1 MQQQHVAE
9 EQIGPARRQ
18 LLISVRWQV
27 KLGRWARQTVAHV
40 LVLALSFVF
49 ALPLLWMVS
58 SSLKTDAQTYHIP
71 PIWIPNPMRWR
82 NYPEALSLFPFGRYL
97 LNTMKI
103 AIPSM
108 AGVLVSSATAAYG
121 FSRIRWRGREVF
133 FFICLATMMLPFQ
146 VRMIP
151 LFITFKSLGWINT
164 FLPLIVP
171 VLFGDAYFIFMLRQ
185 FFLTIPSELSDAA
198 RVDGCSELGI
208 FLRII
213 LPLAKPALAVVGL
226 FQFMWAWNDYLA
238 PLVYINDQNNFTIAL
253 ALQLLRTSTQAVTR
267 LAWPY
272 LMAASTAT
280 LLPVLLIFFFTQ
292 RTFVEGISLTGIK
305 G

>member
-1 MQQQHVAE
+1 MSHEGMARMRPGMV
-9 EQIGPARRQ
+9 PARGHARTGPG
-18 LLISVRWQV
+18 
-27 KLGRWARQTVAHV
+27 KLARRVGRAIHY
-40 LVLALSFVF
+40 LVVVALSFLF
-49 ALPLLWMVS
+49 ALPFIWMLS
-58 SSLKTDAQTYHIP
+58 SSLKDDAQTYHVP
-71 PIWIPNPMRWR
+71 PIWIPIPMRFQ
-82 NYPEALSLFPFGRYL
+82 NYPEVLTSLPFAHYL

-103 AIPSM
+103 AVPTVI
-108 AGVLVSSATAAYG
+108 GVLVSSALAAYG
-121 FSRIRWRGREVF
+121 FSRIRWRGREAF
-133 FFICLATMMLPFQ
+133 FYICLATMMLPFQ

-171 VLFGDAYFIFMLRQ
+171 ALFGDAYFIFMLRQ
-185 FFLTIPSELSDAA
+185 FFMTIPAELSDAA

-226 FQFMWAWNDYLA
+226 FQFMWAWNDYLE
-238 PLVYINDQNNFTIAL
+238 PLIYINNQNNFTIAL
-253 ALQLLRTSTQAVTR
+253 ALQLLQGSAQAVSR
-267 LAWPY
+267 LVWPY

-280 LLPVLLIFFFTQ
+280 ILPILLLFFFTQ